1 VVFKEPTAMRDDQAI
16 DSDPICG
23 ESAKGADL
31 ISPDQAAVAF
41 HIGYEDRGGLLS
53 DGARFQPWH
62 LPRSTIAR
70 TDAKSEGL

>member
-1 VVFKEPTAMRDDQAI
+1 MRDDQAI

-31 ISPDQAAVAF
+31 ISPDQAAVPF
-41 HIGYEDRGGLLS
+41 HTGYEDRGELSS

-62 LPRSTIAR
+62 PRSSIAR